1 MERTY
6 LPSDQ
11 SVLGPRPDWAIAFQ
25 SGESTPVAPAKEA
38 EVALARPPG
47 LTPAPHVHAT
57 ALAFFVSRAP
67 GSHLFGTPTPAGN
80 LRPVKRKGS
89 ARELNSPHASSSH
102 EMAGDGRVRGGI
114 VSEAER
120 ADMHRQSML
129 PQAAHALTG
138 RVSAELNRLI
148 ASIERLARVGH
159 GQPAPSESA
168 GEAPPTLAALRDQVL
183 SVQAAAGQ
191 LLTDLP
197 AAKLAPEHQE
207 RLQQA
212 LVKLQEDVG
221 RMLFLTQVA
230 GMTPTP
236 GQAGGAEGGE
246 TGAFSLAMLRWL
258 DELSHDAARRLNAL
272 FGEADGVAR
281 AQADEAYARAAVE
294 PPPPPMAAPQGV
306 PLAQRPLEIRSGG
319 DKSIGYPVWALVQ
332 AVLRQSEP
340 LRTVQRIVAALRVQT
355 PAILPLPGGGFP
367 AALVPGGI
375 WQLHLRL

>member
-38 EVALARPPG
+38 EAVLARPAP
-47 LTPAPHVHAT
+47 LPTPHAHSA

-102 EMAGDGRVRGGI
+102 ELAGDGRVRGGI

-120 ADMHRQSML
+120 EDMHRQSML
-129 PQAAHALTG
+129 PQEAHALTG
-138 RVSAELNRLI
+138 RVSAELNRLV
-148 ASIERLARVGH
+148 ASIERLSRVDPR
-159 GQPAPSESA
+159 QPATSDPGGETPPS
-168 GEAPPTLAALRDQVL
+168 LVALRDQVL
-183 SVQAAAGQ
+183 SVQTAAGQ
-191 LLTDLP
+191 LLTELP
-197 AAKLAPEHQE
+197 AARLAPEHRE

-212 LVKLQEDVG
+212 LLKLQEDVT

-230 GMTPTP
+230 GMSPTP
-236 GQAGGAEGGE
+236 GQPGEAEGGE
-246 TGAFSLAMLRWL
+246 TAPFSLAMLRWL
-258 DELSHDAARRLNAL
+258 DELGHDALRRLNAL
-272 FGEADGVAR
+272 FGEAGGAR
-281 AQADEAYARAAVE
+281 TEEAYARAAVA
-294 PPPPPMAAPQGV
+294 PPSAVAASQAV
-306 PLAQRPLEIRSGG
+306 PLAQRPMEVRGGG
-319 DKSIGYPVWALVQ
+319 DKSIGYPVWTLVQ

-340 LRTVQRIVAALRVQT
+340 LRTLQRIVAALRVQA

-367 AALVPGGI
+367 AALVPGGT